1 MTQLLKA
8 KEGVITREMEIVAR
22 EEGKSPEEIRQKV
35 ALGEVVIP
43 ANVNHQNLQP
53 KGIGAGL
60 KVKVNANLG
69 TSENRCF
76 YEDELK
82 KLKVAI
88 KAGAD
93 AVMDLSTG
101 GNLDEIRR
109 AIIKE
114 SSVPVG
120 TVPLYQA
127 AAETLNKYGDISRLD
142 PELLFD
148 VIERQAVDGVD
159 FMTVHVG
166 VTREILKV
174 LDRFPRVTEVVSR
187 GGSLTIA
194 WMEKNGRENP
204 LYEQFDRLLAICR
217 KYDVTISLGDGLRPG
232 SIADATDQLQIMEL
246 MKLGE
251 LVKYAQNQGVQVMVE
266 GPGHVPINQIEM
278 NVKLMKRLCANAPF
292 YVLGPLVT
300 DIAPGYDHITAAIG
314 GAWAAYFGADFLCC
328 VTPAEHLGLP
338 TVEDVEEGVIALKIA
353 AHAADLARGNREAW
367 NWDYDMSVAR
377 KELNWERQ
385 FELAIN
391 PERAR
396 KMRIERG
403 SQDIKSCSM
412 CGELCAMKIMNER
425 GGKNA

>member
-8 KEGVITREMEIVAR
+8 KEGVITREMEIVAA

-43 ANVNHQNLQP
+43 ANVNHRNLHP

-82 KLKVAI
+82 KVKVAI

-93 AVMDLSTG
+93 AIMDLSTG

-127 AAETLNKYGDISRLD
+127 AAETLNKYGNISRLD

-148 VIERQAVDGVD
+148 VIERQAADGVD

-217 KYDVTISLGDGLRPG
+217 KYDVTLSLGDGLRPG

-314 GAWAAYFGADFLCC
+314 GAWAAYFGADFLCY

-338 TVEDVEEGVIALKIA
+338 MVEDVEEGVIALKIA

-367 NWDYDMSVAR
+367 NRDYEMSVAR

>member
-8 KEGVITREMEIVAR
+8 KEGVITREMEVVAA

-43 ANVNHQNLQP
+43 ANVNHRNLHP

-82 KLKVAI
+82 KVKVAI

-93 AVMDLSTG
+93 AIMDLSTG

-148 VIERQAVDGVD
+148 VIERQATDGVD

-217 KYDVTISLGDGLRPG
+217 KYDVTLSLGDGLRPG

-314 GAWAAYFGADFLCC
+314 GAWAAYFGADFLCY

-367 NWDYDMSVAR
+367 NRDYEMSVAR

>member
-8 KEGVITREMEIVAR
+8 KEGVITREMEVVAA
-22 EEGKSPEEIRQKV
+22 EERKSPEEIRQKV

-43 ANVNHQNLQP
+43 ANVNHQNLHP

-82 KLKVAI
+82 KVKVAI

-93 AVMDLSTG
+93 AIMDLSTG

-148 VIERQAVDGVD
+148 VIEKQAADGVD

-217 KYDVTISLGDGLRPG
+217 KYDVTLSLGDGLRPG

-314 GAWAAYFGADFLCC
+314 GAWAAYFGADFLCY

-367 NWDYDMSVAR
+367 NRDYEMSVAR

>member
-8 KEGVITREMEIVAR
+8 KEGVITREMEIVAA

-35 ALGEVVIP
+35 ASGEVVIP
-43 ANVNHQNLQP
+43 ANINHQNLHP

-148 VIERQAVDGVD
+148 VIERQAADGVD

-166 VTREILKV
+166 VNREILKV

-204 LYEQFDRLLAICR
+204 LYEQFDRLLDICR
-217 KYDVTISLGDGLRPG
+217 KYDVTLSLGDGLRPG

-278 NVKLMKRLCANAPF
+278 NVKLMKRLCGNAPF

-314 GAWAAYFGADFLCC
+314 GAWAAYFGADFLCY

-367 NWDYDMSVAR
+367 NRDYEMSVAR